1 MQEPSALGR
10 IVELVRDL
18 RRRCPWDAAQTSQSL
33 RPYFVEEAME
43 LDHAMA
49 HPEEPGLRTELGDV
63 MLHVAFQIALA
74 EERGAF
80 GAEDLTRAVEE
91 KMWRRHPHLF
101 PPTPRTQT
109 GEGGHGW
116 AQAGEVAPLPAHAR
130 PSPPTSAHDNWERR
144 KLEERE
150 GASVLDGLPP
160 SMPAL
165 VMAYRLQE
173 KAAGVG
179 FDWPDVNGPMDK
191 VREETEEVEE
201 ELRRQERQS
210 GRVAEEIG
218 DLLFAVVN
226 LARKA
231 GCDPRAALEGAN
243 ARFTE
248 RFRAIE
254 RLAAERGIDVGSAGL
269 EVLDGLWN
277 EVKAG
282 EGGRGRA

>member
-18 RRRCPWDAAQTSQSL
+18 RRRCPWDAAQTPQSL

-43 LDHAMA
+43 LDHAMG
-49 HPEEPGLRTELGDV
+49 HPEEAGLRTELGDV

-74 EERGAF
+74 EERGDF
-80 GAEDLTRAVEE
+80 GAEDLTRAVED

-101 PPTPRTQT
+101 PGAAVPRATGGAERQGGSVAGGPGGIPT
-109 GEGGHGW
+109 GHDG
-116 AQAGEVAPLPAHAR
+116 
-130 PSPPTSAHDNWERR
+130 WERR
-144 KLEERE
+144 KLKERE

-179 FDWPDVNGPMDK
+179 FDWPGVEGPLEK
-191 VREETEEVEE
+191 IKEETGEVEN
-201 ELRRQERQS
+201 ELERQTRQERQEGPS

-243 ARFTE
+243 ARFTD
-248 RFRAIE
+248 RFRAVE

-269 EVLDGLWN
+269 DVLDRLWN
-277 EVKAG
+277 EVKAD
-282 EGGRGRA
+282 EVR

>member
-18 RRRCPWDAAQTSQSL
+18 RARCPWDAAQTPETL

-43 LDHAMA
+43 LDHAL
-49 HPEEPGLRTELGDV
+49 GLGDDGTIRTELGDLL
-63 MLHVAFQIALA
+63 LHLAFQIVLA
-74 EERGAF
+74 EEREAF
-80 GAEDLTRAVEE
+80 GADDLTRAVEE

-101 PPTPRTQT
+101 PPPPAAP
-109 GEGGHGW
+109 
-116 AQAGEVAPLPAHAR
+116 AQGQRGSGAEARGEVDAAGGTNAIPAG
-130 PSPPTSAHDNWERR
+130 HDGWERR
-144 KLEERE
+144 KLRERE

-160 SMPAL
+160 VMPAL

-179 FDWPDVNGPMDK
+179 FDWPDVTGPLDK
-191 VREETEEVEE
+191 VKEETAEVER
-201 ELRRQERQS
+201 ELEGQTGPS
-210 GRVAEEIG
+210 ARVAEEIG

-231 GCDPRAALEGAN
+231 GCDPRASLERAN
-243 ARFTE
+243 ARFTA
-248 RFRAIE
+248 RFRAVE
-254 RLAAERGIDVGSAGL
+254 SLAAERGIDVGSAGL
-269 EVLDGLWN
+269 DVLDGLWN

-282 EGGRGRA
+282 GR